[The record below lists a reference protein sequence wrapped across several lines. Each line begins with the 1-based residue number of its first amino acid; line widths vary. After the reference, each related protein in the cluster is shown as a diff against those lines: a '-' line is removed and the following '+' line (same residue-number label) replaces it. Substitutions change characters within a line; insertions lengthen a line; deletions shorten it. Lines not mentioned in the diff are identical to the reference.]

1 MGEYWTDPGNFRCA
15 QVADINDP
23 AQAAAAVHDL
33 RLAVL
38 CVLDAILRRSERD
51 PGYGFI
57 DTKLSLVTG
66 RDFDAGD
73 PVRGR
78 GAIYGWIQGR
88 GLEALAGHDEWIRR
102 QSFLPAGI
110 RESFHGRISRVLA
123 RAVERTEAMRAR
135 NGGHL
140 FFMMSPEGEP
150 LRLDVRGVPEPFDPP
165 REASSMTDLFYVK
178 GLAAAG
184 RMLGREDL
192 IRKATDMAVRV
203 CEDIRAGRLYLDQQ
217 PLDPRNPARPEP
229 GRFGNGGRMIA
240 IGAAALFLDV
250 TGKRVWAETGFEF
263 ITHMLDRHSN
273 PAEAPA
279 CAFGLPFDMWEF
291 VDASGRPWVRDGR
304 LLSDPGHATEFVG
317 LALKLIR
324 SARKTRTIP
333 EGDCSCLSRCMK
345 LLPAILKRN
354 FENGFS
360 PRGFGIVKSFDLI
373 SRKPL
378 NPQMPWWNLPET
390 LRAAI
395 EVWAETE
402 GDTKEEAARIAA
414 RCSNAFLKYYVR
426 KELNLMAVQT
436 LEEDGSVVDVIPATP
451 DADPGYHT
459 GLCLI
464 DCLDL
469 LPAA

>member
-1 MGEYWTDPGNFRCA
+1 MGEYWTDPENFKYS
-15 QVADINDP
+15 QVTDVGDP
-23 AQAAAAVHDL
+23 AQVAAAVHDI

-38 CVLDAILRRSERD
+38 CVLDAVLRRCERD

-73 PVRGR
+73 PIRGR
-78 GAIYGWIQGR
+78 GTIYGWIQGR
-88 GLEALAGHDEWIRR
+88 GLEALAGHDEWVRR
-102 QSFLPAGI
+102 QQFLPAAV
-110 RESFHGRISRVLA
+110 RESFHERILRVLA
-123 RAVERTEAMRAR
+123 RAVEKTEAIRAR
-135 NGGHL
+135 NEGHL
-140 FFMMSPEGEP
+140 FFMMSPEGKP
-150 LRLDVRGVPEPFDPP
+150 LRLDERGAPQPFDPP
-165 REASSMTDLFYVK
+165 GGATNMSDLFYAK

-184 RMLGREDL
+184 RSLGRRDL
-192 IRKATDMAVRV
+192 VREAAETFGRI
-203 CEDIRAGRLYLDQQ
+203 CEDIRAGRMYSDQQ

-240 IGAAALFLDV
+240 IGAAAVFVEVAGD
-250 TGKRVWAETGFEF
+250 GGWAETGFEF
-263 ITHMLDRHSN
+263 VDHMLGRHSN
-273 PAEAPA
+273 PADPSA

-291 VDASGRPWVRDGR
+291 VDDAGRPWVKDGR

-317 LALKLIR
+317 LALKLVR
-324 SARKTRTIP
+324 SAEKAGRLPEKGRGRAEFYRKVLP
-333 EGDCSCLSRCMK
+333 E
-345 LLPAILKRN
+345 ILKRN

-360 PRGFGIVKSFDLI
+360 SRGFGIVKSFDLI
-373 SRKPL
+373 SRRPI

-390 LRAAI
+390 MRAAL
-395 EVWAETE
+395 EVWAETDGE
-402 GDTKEEAARIAA
+402 TKEEAALIAA
-414 RCSNAFLKYYVR
+414 KSWNAFAKNYVR

-459 GLCLI
+459 GLSLL

-469 LPAA
+469 LPAV